1 MRRGENFIS
10 IGASMAK
17 EIKTTRVSKAAYVNY
32 LKKAQE
38 FLLSAQD
45 SLVKEKWN
53 AAGLNAI
60 HTGISSA
67 DALLVFLHGVRS
79 ASPKHDDILKLLNSL
94 IRHKALEE
102 NINHLRQLISMK
114 NIVEYDQRLISQN
127 EAVSLSKHAE
137 RFLAWVKSILPKH
150 A

>member
-1 MRRGENFIS
+1 MT
-10 IGASMAK
+10 K
-17 EIKTTRVSKAAYVNY
+17 EIKTTRIPKSDSINY

-38 FLLSAQD
+38 FLFMAQD

-60 HTGISSA
+60 HAGISSA

-79 ASPKHDDILKLLNSL
+79 ISPKHDDILKLLSSL
-94 IRHKALEE
+94 VRHKALEE

-114 NIVEYDQRLISQN
+114 NIVEYDQRLISRN
-127 EAVSLSKHAE
+127 EAVNLSKHAE

-150 A
+150 V